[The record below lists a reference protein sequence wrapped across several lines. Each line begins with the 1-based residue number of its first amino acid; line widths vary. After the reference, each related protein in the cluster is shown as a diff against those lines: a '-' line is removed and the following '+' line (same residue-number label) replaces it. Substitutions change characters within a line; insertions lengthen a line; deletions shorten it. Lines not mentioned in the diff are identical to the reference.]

1 MKIFMADTQ
10 EKGKARQR
18 EIAREREKGTGR
30 AAVWGKKA
38 RRKLAHSQMAK
49 SKQINKHTRYG
60 SVSVRV
66 HECVCVCLY
75 IYVCV
80 CVHKCAC
87 VLCQHILDVVCRA
100 IFLSAC

>member
-18 EIAREREKGTGR
+18 EIAREGERKRGR

-49 SKQINKHTRYG
+49 SKQINKHTRYA
-60 SVSVRV
+60 SVSVCVFVCISVCVFVCVSVRV
-66 HECVCVCLY
+66 
-75 IYVCV
+75 
-80 CVHKCAC
+80 CA
-87 VLCQHILDVVCRA
+87 
-100 IFLSAC
+100 

>member
-18 EIAREREKGTGR
+18 EIAREGEKGRGS
-30 AAVWGKKA
+30 AVWGKKA

-49 SKQINKHTRYG
+49 SKQINKHPRYK
-60 SVSVRV
+60 SMCVRV

-75 IYVCV
+75 V
-80 CVHKCAC
+80 
-87 VLCQHILDVVCRA
+87 
-100 IFLSAC
+100 